1 MIKLS
6 DIEISKSI
14 KTGYLNRKQNW
25 LNFID
30 RIIIAL
36 IFIGL
41 TISVSLFFLEI
52 DPNTESNNQSAYFY
66 CTFNFKTRLEK
77 IHKKISA

>member
-41 TISVSLFFLEI
+41 MISVSLFFLEI
-52 DPNTESNNQSAYFY
+52 DLHNPKDQASF
-66 CTFNFKTRLEK
+66 L
-77 IHKKISA
+77 